1 MIKKRIGV
9 DVGGTNIRAALV
21 DEQGKIVRKAA
32 SQCPSGAEDPE
43 FVLEEIA
50 GLIKEVMSPDVES
63 IGVGVPSIVDVEKG
77 IVYNAANIP
86 CWKEVHLKEYLS
98 GLFPGIRV
106 SVNNDANCFAAG
118 EAVYGSA
125 KGMKNVVGITIGT
138 GTGAGIMIDGNLY
151 NGVNV
156 CAGEIGY
163 FPYLDSYYENY
174 TSGEFFA
181 SRGIDAREA
190 AENARTGNAEMV
202 SLWEEFGRHVG
213 SLIKTILLAYDPQSI
228 VLGGGM
234 TGASDLFEKSMRE
247 SLNDF
252 YYPNVSSSVRIIFSD
267 TKDVAVLGAAAI

>member
-1 MIKKRIGV
+1 MKRIGV
-9 DVGGTNIRAALV
+9 DLGGTNIRAALV
-21 DEQGKIVRKAA
+21 DEQGRIECKVSSR
-32 SQCPSGAEDPE
+32 CPAGVDDPE
-43 FVLEEIA
+43 IVLKEIA
-50 GLIKEVMSPDVES
+50 GLIRGVMVADVGS
-63 IGVGVPSIVDVEKG
+63 IGIGVPSIVDVEKG

-86 CWKEVHLKEYLS
+86 CWKEVHLKEYLE
-98 GLFPGIRV
+98 GCFPGVRV

-118 EAVYGSA
+118 ETVYGSA
-125 KGMKNVVGITIGT
+125 KGLKNVVGIIIGT
-138 GTGAGIMIDGNLY
+138 GTGAGIMIDGSLY

-181 SRGIDAREA
+181 SRGIDARDA
-190 AENARTGNAEMV
+190 AELARNGNGEMRN
-202 SLWEEFGRHVG
+202 LWEEFGRHVG
-213 SLIKTILLAYDPQSI
+213 SLIKTTLLAYDPQAI

-252 YYPNVSSSVRIIFSD
+252 YYPNVSSTVRIIFSD
-267 TKDVAVLGAAAI
+267 TKDVAILGAAAI